1 MRAGREA
8 TRDHP
13 AAMRCGTRPADL
25 GLPGLTPPACEP
37 CTHSSP
43 SPGLLRPRRVG
54 CRKPGDA
61 SCRADGSR
69 RPPSSARLRLG
80 LQFQLGLSSWVFA
93 TNGCLSPLP
102 TPLSSHS
109 PPALLSCL
117 LRCRSCFSAV
127 LSSPSTLS
135 HLPPSPASLSWHA
148 PLSQTPRKRAPQ
160 PRCERAGVESL
171 PPPGNT
177 LNNPRLTGTVAA
189 KMGEGRKGR
198 LGDPG
203 KSKKRDGKGGCLEI
217 GRSVSRKNLTFS
229 DSKFCS
235 RHAC

>member
-1 MRAGREA
+1 MRPLRGLQE

-25 GLPGLTPPACEP
+25 VLPGLTPPACEP
-37 CTHSSP
+37 GTHSSP

-54 CRKPGDA
+54 CRKAGDA

-117 LRCRSCFSAV
+117 PRCRSCFSAV

-135 HLPPSPASLSWHA
+135 PLTSPL
-148 PLSQTPRKRAPQ
+148 PQ
-160 PRCERAGVESL
+160 PRSPGTRRFPRPRASA
-171 PPPGNT
+171 
-177 LNNPRLTGTVAA
+177 RLSPAA
-189 KMGEGRKGR
+189 KGRG
-198 LGDPG
+198 
-203 KSKKRDGKGGCLEI
+203 
-217 GRSVSRKNLTFS
+217 
-229 DSKFCS
+229 
-235 RHAC
+235 